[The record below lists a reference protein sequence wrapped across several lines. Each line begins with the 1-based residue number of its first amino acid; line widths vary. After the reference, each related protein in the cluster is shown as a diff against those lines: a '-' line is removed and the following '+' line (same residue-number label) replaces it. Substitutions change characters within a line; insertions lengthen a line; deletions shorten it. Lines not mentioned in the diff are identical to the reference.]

1 MNSKLWTMYCR
12 KVNYHLKVDTL
23 QIIHQNMH
31 KKNIDRYPKR
41 VFLNK
46 ISKYLNLVN

>member
-1 MNSKLWTMYCR
+1 MMYLGGAKIIMNSKLWTMYCR

-31 KKNIDRYPKR
+31 EKILIGIDKEY
-41 VFLNK
+41 F
-46 ISKYLNLVN
+46 